1 MVKAFDW
8 SLFLEPAG
16 SEPEAFQVK
25 PEDQL

>member
-1 MVKAFDW
+1 MIKAFAW
-8 SLFLEPAG
+8 SLFLASAG